1 MRLLA
6 SILHYLFYLQSL
18 RYALSQIRILFW
30 NGEYRKKQGKLVI
43 PLHDE

>member
-1 MRLLA
+1 MRLLV

-30 NGEYRKKQGKLVI
+30 NGEYRKK
-43 PLHDE
+43 HNEN